1 MVLRRVIVALTGTPG
16 TGKSSVAAELE
27 RRGYFVVRL
36 DRFAEEHKLISGFD
50 AARGTREVD
59 IEALDREVHVPA
71 KIGFLVGHYAHR
83 LSVDLTIV
91 LRCHPRTLRERLQAR
106 GWPEGKIKENL
117 EAEAIDII
125 TQEATARGPF
135 VYEIETTSE
144 TPEAVA
150 GVVLEILQGKTQ
162 GREPGRIDWTDE
174 VLSWY

>member
-1 MVLRRVIVALTGTPG
+1 MVLRGVIVALTGTPG
-16 TGKSSVAAELE
+16 TGKSSVATELE
-27 RRGYFVVRL
+27 RRGYYVVRL

-135 VYEIETTSE
+135 VYEIDTTSE
-144 TPEAVA
+144 TPEAGA
-150 GVVLEILQGKTQ
+150 GGGREILQAQTQ
-162 GREPGRIDWTDE
+162 GREARRPDWTDGG
-174 VLSWY
+174 